1 MNKVRRTQI
10 QRVSDSISNI
20 IAEIETIRDEEDE
33 TRESM
38 PENQWYPAAY
48 PKQLHLSR
56 TVHCQPNFQA
66 VSYTHLDVYKRQIHR
81 CFKKISTAT
90 KVTFMPYKYNV
101 RHFFIS

>member
-38 PENQWYPAAY
+38 PENLVGSERYETSEVASDTLQDTID
-48 PKQLHLSR
+48 LLEESVERLSE
-56 TVHCQPNFQA
+56 
-66 VSYTHLDVYKRQIHR
+66 
-81 CFKKISTAT
+81 IS
-90 KVTFMPYKYNV
+90 
-101 RHFFIS
+101 

>member
-38 PENQWYPAAY
+38 PENLVGSERYETSEVASDTLQDAID
-48 PKQLHLSR
+48 LLEESVERLSE
-56 TVHCQPNFQA
+56 
-66 VSYTHLDVYKRQIHR
+66 
-81 CFKKISTAT
+81 IS
-90 KVTFMPYKYNV
+90 
-101 RHFFIS
+101 